1 MWLSPYLL
9 LYAICPLSYRSKY
22 LTRNVKTI
30 VLSFVRQQFCLRIM
44 LSLAYHQL
52 SLPTLSPYHL
62 TETGPVW
69 SLSSRGGERG
79 SVQFTMEWHCLLSD
93 NVSGVSWAGPDWQR
107 WLEMNTGHF
116 GGPSPGPWVD
126 LWIPQLTL
134 RGTGTPSGGYYQDNG
149 CLFFQ
154 LAGWT

>member
-1 MWLSPYLL
+1 MAFTIFTTLCYLSTLL
-9 LYAICPLSYRSKY
+9 SVQIFDQECQNHRFELCPPAILFAD
-22 LTRNVKTI
+22 NVVSRVSSAI
-30 VLSFVRQQFCLRIM
+30 S
-44 LSLAYHQL
+44 
-52 SLPTLSPYHL
+52 PTLSPYHL